1 MNEFN
6 ITLNMHNYFDFDRT
20 YYEKRYGL
28 FYLSLVSK
36 ATGEIIEIPMT
47 NEQFDSLLL
56 EMEQGMVH
64 KQNMLNNIPMLRYY
78 FAVGGAYEQANK
90 KETN

>member
-6 ITLNMHNYFDFDRT
+6 VILNMHNYFDFDRA
-20 YYEKRYGL
+20 YYEKRYDL

-47 NEQFDSLLL
+47 NKQFDILL
-56 EMEQGMVH
+56 EEMQENEKHSRFALVTS
-64 KQNMLNNIPMLRYY
+64 IPLS
-78 FAVGGAYEQANK
+78 F
-90 KETN
+90 